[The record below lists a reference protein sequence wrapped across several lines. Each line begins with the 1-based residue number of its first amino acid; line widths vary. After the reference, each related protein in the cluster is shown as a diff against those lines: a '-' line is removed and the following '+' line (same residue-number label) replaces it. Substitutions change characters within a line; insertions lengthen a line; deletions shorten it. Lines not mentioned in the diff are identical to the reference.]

1 METDGTTHSQ
11 EPRTEDE
18 ENKNLLSETGIS
30 SGAEAD
36 DATSRNE
43 IWSIAYLHRIQQV
56 GHALYLI

>member
-18 ENKNLLSETGIS
+18 ENKNLLSETGS
-30 SGAEAD
+30 SPGAEAD

-43 IWSIAYLHRIQQV
+43 I
-56 GHALYLI
+56 